1 MSSRTIA
8 TPLGILAI
16 SFVLV
21 AGGQLRAQTSKEQRS
36 PAVSKSAATTKTQ
49 GAVKGQ
55 KTTAGQSSKS
65 TGKTA
70 EQQKQTV
77 TAKRQPAAE
86 GARKLHIVAF
96 GAHPDDCEIQCG
108 GSAILWSEA
117 GHTVRFVSV
126 TNGDIGHW
134 QMAGGPLARRRYD
147 EVQQAAKILG
157 TNTVV
162 LDNHD
167 GELMPT
173 LENRAEVTRQ
183 IRIGEADLVIA
194 HRPNDYHPDHR
205 YTGVLVQDSAY
216 MVAVPFYCPD
226 TKPLQSNP
234 VFMYYYDRFQKPNP
248 FEPDI
253 VVAIDDVVDRKLEA
267 LGVMESQFLEGG
279 ALGHAGLLPKNDADK
294 PRRQAEVRAGFE
306 RRFASIA
313 NRYRDKLVS
322 LYGDERGGKVRYAEA
337 FEVCEYGRQPSPDE
351 LRELFPFA
359 GRKD

>member
-8 TPLGILAI
+8 TSSAVLAI
-16 SFVLV
+16 SCVFV
-21 AGGQLRAQTSKEQRS
+21 AGMQSRAQTAAKQQRS
-36 PAVSKSAATTKTQ
+36 PAATRSAATAKAQ
-49 GAVKGQ
+49 EAVKEQKTSGGQSSATAAGQ
-55 KTTAGQSSKS
+55 KTQPVA
-65 TGKTA
+65 A
-70 EQQKQTV
+70 R
-77 TAKRQPAAE
+77 RQPAGE
-86 GARKLHIVAF
+86 GGRKLHIVAF

-117 GHTVRFVSV
+117 GHAVRFVSV

-134 QMAGGPLARRRYD
+134 QIAGGPLARRRYD

-157 TNTVV
+157 TTTVV

-173 LENRAEVTRQ
+173 LENRAAVTRQ

-226 TKPLQSNP
+226 TKPLTSNP
-234 VFMYYYDRFQKPNP
+234 VFMYYYDRFQKPKP

-253 VVAIDDVVDRKLEA
+253 VVAIDDVVDRKLQA

-279 ALGHAGLLPKNDADK
+279 ALGHEKLLPKNDADK
-294 PRRQAEVRAGFE
+294 PRRQAEVKAGFE

-313 NRYRDKLVS
+313 DRYRDKLVA

-337 FEVCEYGRQPSPDE
+337 FEVCEYGRQPTPEE

-359 GRKD
+359 GRKE

>member
-1 MSSRTIA
+1 MSPRMIA
-8 TPLGILAI
+8 TLLSLIAMVCLYA
-16 SFVLV
+16 VLSTQ
-21 AGGQLRAQTSKEQRS
+21 GQAPAQQPRS
-36 PAVSKSAATTKTQ
+36 PATTKSGATTKTQ
-49 GAVKGQ
+49 NAVKEQ
-55 KTTAGQSSKS
+55 KTTGSQSSKNAAAS
-65 TGKTA
+65 A
-70 EQQKQTV
+70 QQTQTV
-77 TAKRQPAAE
+77 TTRRQPAGE

-134 QMAGGPLARRRYD
+134 QIAGGPLARRRYD

-157 TNTVV
+157 TTTVV

-173 LENRAEVTRQ
+173 LENRAAVTRQ

-226 TKPLQSNP
+226 TKPLTSNP

-253 VVAIDDVVDRKLEA
+253 VVAIDDVVDRKLQA

-279 ALGHAGLLPKNDADK
+279 ALGHDKLLPKNDADK
-294 PRRQAEVRAGFE
+294 PRRQAEVKAGFE

-313 NRYRDKLVS
+313 DRYRDKLVA

-337 FEVCEYGRQPSPDE
+337 FEVCEYGRQPTPEE

-359 GRKD
+359 ARKE